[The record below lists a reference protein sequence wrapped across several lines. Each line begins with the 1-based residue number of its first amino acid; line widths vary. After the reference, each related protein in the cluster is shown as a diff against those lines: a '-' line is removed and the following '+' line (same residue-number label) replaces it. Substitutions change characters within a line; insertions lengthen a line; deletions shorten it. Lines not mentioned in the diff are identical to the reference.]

1 MPIVVPAIGME
12 DIRHQ
17 EREAQAIISPHTAK
31 PYIKTTIGLDDFVA
45 PTLALGVI
53 ATRQF
58 KVKPK
63 GKKDAIAHRHKV

>member
-1 MPIVVPAIGME
+1 ME

-31 PYIKTTIGLDDFVA
+31 PDIQTTIGLDDFVA

-53 ATRQF
+53 A
-58 KVKPK
+58 P
-63 GKKDAIAHRHKV
+63 